1 MTDYT
6 YATVV
11 IAAADQAAAQAE
23 YPNYFTAGYYDDVEG
38 ADPAVATNYV
48 TSGPFGNEEL
58 ASIINNV
65 TWHRKVYFGEVQA
78 VLASLNLKQVTALAE
93 SEVLPE

>member
-11 IAAADQAAAQAE
+11 ISAADQAAAQAE
-23 YPNYFTAGYYDDVEG
+23 YPDYFTAGYYEDVEG
-38 ADPAVATNYV
+38 ADPMVATNYV

-58 ASIINNV
+58 ANIINDV
-65 TWHRKVYFGEVQA
+65 TWPRRVYFGEVQA
-78 VLASLNLKQVTALAE
+78 VLASLNLKQVTTLAE
-93 SEVLPE
+93 PEVLLE